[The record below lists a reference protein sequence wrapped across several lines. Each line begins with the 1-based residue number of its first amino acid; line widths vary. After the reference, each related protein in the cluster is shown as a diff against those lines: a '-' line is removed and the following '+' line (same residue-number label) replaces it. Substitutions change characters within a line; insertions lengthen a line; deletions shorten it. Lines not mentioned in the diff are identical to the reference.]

1 MGESYFQE
9 PINTPALRKTHRRGR
24 RSTGSSIGVGYG
36 HQRQGGD
43 ALQLPP
49 HIIPYGPADGVFG
62 MMKRVVAWKT
72 EGWLSLWKGL
82 PQTALALQ
90 LTY

>member
-9 PINTPALRKTHRRGR
+9 PINTPALRRTHRRGR
-24 RSTGSSIGVGYG
+24 RSTSSMPVVHG

-43 ALQLPP
+43 ALQFPP
-49 HIIPYGPADGVFG
+49 HIIQYGPSDGVLG

-82 PQTALALQ
+82 PHKTLAFQ
-90 LTY
+90 VMY